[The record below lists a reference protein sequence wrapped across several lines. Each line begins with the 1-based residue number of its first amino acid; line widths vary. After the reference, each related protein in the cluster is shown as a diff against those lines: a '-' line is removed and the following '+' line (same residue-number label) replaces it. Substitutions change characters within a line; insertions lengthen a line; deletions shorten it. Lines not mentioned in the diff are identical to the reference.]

1 MLVLAEEQQQRVACP
16 PRTCGNLNISH
27 PFWVLD
33 KETGR
38 SCGGPGRPDF
48 LVNCNNNT
56 PVLRSTGSFGF
67 RIVNITYE
75 ERSLRLIDLGKLN
88 LLQAS
93 NSCESSWNTSVKLG
107 RPFHISNTN
116 RNLILYNCTE
126 PPAAARR
133 DKELVETRMKCGNQS
148 EVFASVGGS
157 YDEASDYGGYA
168 VEGCHACVV
177 PVLRSSGEANASQYK
192 RLINSGFFLTWDDPP
207 PPRPPLAG
215 QFAHTSKSSLY
226 WLLPCSFSRLLRNT
240 IQVATDNRFSEI
252 RKILLKMSPG
262 IFQINIYI

>member
-1 MLVLAEEQQQRVACP
+1 MPPAGCWFLVFVWWLPLMLVLAEEQRQGEGCSA
-16 PRTCGNLNISH
+16 RTCGNLNICH
-27 PFWVLD
+27 PFWVID

-38 SCGGPGRPDF
+38 SCGDPDF
-48 LVNCNNNT
+48 LVNCDNNT

-75 ERSLRLIDLGKLN
+75 ERSLRAIDLGMLKL
-88 LLQAS
+88 LHAS

-177 PVLRSSGEANASQYK
+177 PVMASPGKANASQYEG
-192 RLINSGFFLTWDDPP
+192 LISDGFLFTWHD
-207 PPRPPLAG
+207 PRPLPRK
-215 QFAHTSKSSLY
+215 FAYTSKLSLNQLRFWY
-226 WLLPCSFSRLLRNT
+226 AQCLLRG
-240 IQVATDNRFSEI
+240 FS
-252 RKILLKMSPG
+252 SHVPT
-262 IFQINIYI
+262 N